1 MRLRWESERVYGK
14 MVFGFEVF
22 SDVYDFDA
30 GKPKQANEILSDKL
44 MNELFQQ
51 LLLEEKL

>member
-1 MRLRWESERVYGK
+1 MSS
-14 MVFGFEVF
+14 FEVF

-30 GKPKQANEILSDKL
+30 GKPKQENEILSDEL